1 MRNTFKEFARLEGEE
16 LKNFFNDAV
25 IVFDTNILL
34 SLYTISDKAKV
45 DVFDMMKALE
55 CQLWLPHKVAEEFY
69 CSRPQKMDEAY
80 IFRKAVF
87 TLLDNAVKQTSDR
100 CCFYKEL
107 SKSVTNLKEH
117 IDKII
122 LSRKQDYENDT
133 VVDTLEKYFEGKVG
147 DKFSDERYEEIENEF
162 QKRINNKDNCP
173 GGQDKQKKFNSSG
186 DYIIWNQMIEHS
198 KEIQKNIIFVTD
210 DQKSDWCA
218 KIGEQKVARPDL
230 LIEFKKKTDGCL
242 IKIYNFEHFSE
253 VYNKQKTNKINKETT
268 KEVKEHISSSEK
280 MLRSLNKWSR
290 MLAKQSEIYKN
301 LTFSDALLNSI
312 NSARHLSDVTSQMNT
327 YNEAAKAC
335 IFPSYMPVQ
344 ADLFGQENILSPEEL
359 FGSKEP

>member
-1 MRNTFKEFARLEGEE
+1 MRSTFKEFARLEGEE

-69 CSRPQKMDEAY
+69 CLRPQKMDEAY

-122 LSRKQDYENDT
+122 LSRKQDYENET

-173 GGQDKQKKFNSSG
+173 GGQDKPKKFNSSG

-198 KEIQKNIIFVTD
+198 KKIQKNIIFVTD

-290 MLAKQSEIYKN
+290 MLAKQSEIYSK
-301 LTFSDALLNSI
+301 LTLNDALRDSI
-312 NSARHLSDVTSQMNT
+312 NSARRLADMTRPLDIYDNGLKDCVW
-327 YNEAAKAC
+327 
-335 IFPSYMPVQ
+335 PSYISDKQNVFEPT
-344 ADLFGQENILSPEEL
+344 DNILPEDV
-359 FGSKEP
+359 FDKN